1 MWCTKSKRKMDSKR
15 SSIPIL
21 RPVLTCCSLPAGW
34 VTDYSIFIRISAGSS
49 DSEYDDLGAWS
60 RLKRGL
66 TRRWTSQI
74 GVVDDI
80 SPATVTLEEGGAEGN
95 VIEEKLDS
103 APKVGQV
110 QSQTDRP
117 GGMLGL
123 PVHQSTFMKQE
134 AVSSRPSSA
143 GKASSKGSSNWNNSV
158 MVEEEVPTWLQQYG
172 ARLVT

>member
-1 MWCTKSKRKMDSKR
+1 M
-15 SSIPIL
+15 
-21 RPVLTCCSLPAGW
+21 TCCSLLAGW
-34 VTDYSIFIRISAGSS
+34 VTDDSISIRISAGSS

-95 VIEEKLDS
+95 VVGEKLES
-103 APKVGQV
+103 TTKVGQV
-110 QSQTDRP
+110 QSRMDRP
-117 GGMLGL
+117 GGMLEV
-123 PVHQSTFMKQE
+123 PVHESTFMKQE

-158 MVEEEVPTWLQQYG
+158 MVEEEVPTWLQQY
-172 ARLVT
+172 AAKFIS

>member
-1 MWCTKSKRKMDSKR
+1 M
-15 SSIPIL
+15 
-21 RPVLTCCSLPAGW
+21 TCCSLLAGW
-34 VTDYSIFIRISAGSS
+34 VTDYSNSIRISAGSS
-49 DSEYDDLGAWS
+49 DGDAEYDDLGAWS

-80 SPATVTLEEGGAEGN
+80 SPAKPRYEGGAEGN
-95 VIEEKLDS
+95 VVWEKLES
-103 APKVGQV
+103 ATKVGQV
-110 QSQTDRP
+110 QSQMDRP
-117 GGMLGL
+117 GGMLEV

-172 ARLVT
+172 ARFIS

>member
-1 MWCTKSKRKMDSKR
+1 MTY
-15 SSIPIL
+15 
-21 RPVLTCCSLPAGW
+21 CSLLAGW
-34 VTDYSIFIRISAGSS
+34 VTDYSISIRISAGSS

-95 VIEEKLDS
+95 VVGEKLES
-103 APKVGQV
+103 TTKVGQV
-110 QSQTDRP
+110 QSRMDRP
-117 GGMLGL
+117 GGMLEV
-123 PVHQSTFMKQE
+123 PMHESTFMKQE

-158 MVEEEVPTWLQQYG
+158 MVEEEVPTWLQQY
-172 ARLVT
+172 AAKFIS

>member
-1 MWCTKSKRKMDSKR
+1 M
-15 SSIPIL
+15 
-21 RPVLTCCSLPAGW
+21 TCCSLFAGC
-34 VTDYSIFIRISAGSS
+34 VTDYSISIRISAGSS

-80 SPATVTLEEGGAEGN
+80 SLATITLEEGGAEGN
-95 VIEEKLDS
+95 VVEEKLDS
-103 APKVGQV
+103 IPIPKVGQV
-110 QSQTDRP
+110 QSQMDRP
-117 GGMLGL
+117 GGMLGV

-158 MVEEEVPTWLQQYG
+158 MVEEEIPTWLQEYG
-172 ARLVT
+172 AKFVGNHFA